1 MVVICGIS
9 LVGLTLLWLA
19 SLVPAESAALRIAL
33 LSGYLLTFGLG
44 FNGIAPVYA
53 SAVSDRFSGK
63 NLGTILG
70 LLDLGFGLGSAAG
83 PWWAGWMF
91 DHYGSYTG
99 VIAGVALGV
108 VLSSFALWSATRLPF
123 GSRPGR

>member
-1 MVVICGIS
+1 MLVICGIS
-9 LVGLTLLWLA
+9 LVGLTLLWLT

-44 FNGIAPVYA
+44 FNGMSPVYA
-53 SAVSDRFSGK
+53 AAVSDRFSGK

-70 LLDLGFGLGSAAG
+70 LLDLGFGLGSAVG

-91 DHYGSYTG
+91 DRYGSYNG

-108 VLSSFALWSATRLPF
+108 VLACVALWGATAIRQSP
-123 GSRPGR
+123 